1 MLRVL
6 VIGLLVALVAACGG
20 GGGGGGGGNP
30 PPAPAPPP
38 PPPPP
43 SGLFNVV
50 SGAVW
55 NETAVRQV
63 LHTFAF
69 GGHASDSQIEIWAD
83 MDPLLAAREIL
94 VLTPRHDLLS
104 PPDPIDELASK
115 GATLEAVAA
124 YWASDDPTNL
134 VDQQFRYLFDATQ
147 PNMFI
152 AAELTWGAMTSKF
165 GVNPVRQR
173 IGLFETNYHMVVHQ
187 LIGNINDLQLMRYY
201 DNVVNGLA
209 SGANY
214 EDVLTQAAVS
224 SAIATQYGHR
234 ENVFT
239 GGQFFGNEDFGRE
252 YHQLFFGILGE
263 NDPAYHEAVTIK
275 NTAQALTGIRVPFVS
290 TGFAPDAFYD
300 PNLHNPNDLE
310 ILGRFISGSTALEK
324 FQNLSD
330 HAINHPE
337 SLNNLPIIIIG
348 ELADDNLTNA
358 KKQILRDAWASMTD
372 KNLMRFLQD
381 YAASTMFHSSE
392 RVKQLS
398 TFERHFLVQ
407 NLMTLNN
414 TEGYLNVYDFF
425 RYNTAEGVAVFKPM
439 ENVFGGQR
447 GRDAAASSL
456 IFRSVY
462 NRSTEE
468 FASFVNP
475 TFTRADGST
484 VDKDWRQGIGV
495 NPATGAYDVRY
506 VAEKLWQRF
515 IADGLDN
522 FGTLE
527 RAEVYALL
535 TSAQNF
541 AFVATNGTDPD
552 RLYSATEIE
561 NDVDLQNL
569 MNSMA
574 GNAVAL
580 DDPDIDTRRIGN
592 AVVGQ
597 AINFIVA
604 TPFALVLQGHN

>member
-1 MLRVL
+1 MSKLVVVGVL
-6 VIGLLVALVAACGG
+6 LACIAGC
-20 GGGGGGGGNP
+20 GGGGGGGNP
-30 PPAPAPPP
+30 AAPAPAPPA
-38 PPPPP
+38 PPPP

-69 GGHASDSQIEIWAD
+69 GGHASDSQVAAWAA
-83 MDPLLAAREIL
+83 MHPLLATREIL

-104 PPDPIDELASK
+104 PPDPIDELADK
-115 GATLEAVAA
+115 DATLEEVAA

-152 AAELTWGAMTSKF
+152 AAELTWGAMTTKF
-165 GVNPVRQR
+165 GVNPIRQR

-201 DNVVNGLA
+201 DNIVNALA
-209 SGANY
+209 SGADY

-234 ENVFT
+234 ENVFFN
-239 GGQFFGNEDFGRE
+239 GQFFGNEDFGRE

-263 NDPAYHEAVTIK
+263 NDPAYHEAVSIK

-290 TGFAPDAFYD
+290 TGFAPDALQD
-300 PNLHNPNDLE
+300 AALHNPNDLE
-310 ILGRFISGSTALEK
+310 ILGQFISGSTALEK

-337 SLNNLPIIIIG
+337 SLANLPIIIIS
-348 ELADDNLTNA
+348 ELADDNLTDS
-358 KKQILRDAWASMTD
+358 KKQNLRDAWASMPN
-372 KNLMRFLQD
+372 KNLMQFLQD
-381 YAASTMFHSSE
+381 YAASPMFHSAE
-392 RVKQLS
+392 RIKLLS
-398 TFERHFLVQ
+398 SFERHFLVQ

-414 TEGYLNVYDFF
+414 TEGYLNVYNFF
-425 RYNTAEGVAVFKPM
+425 RYNTQEGVAVFKPM

-475 TFTRADGST
+475 TFARADGST
-484 VDKDWRQGIGV
+484 VDKDWRQAIAA
-495 NPATGAYDVRY
+495 NPATGAFEVQY

-515 IADGLDN
+515 IADGLAN

-541 AFVATNGTDPD
+541 AFVATNGADPD
-552 RLYSATEIE
+552 RLYSAVQIE
-561 NDVDLQNL
+561 SDVDLQNL
-569 MNSMA
+569 LDTMA
-574 GNAVAL
+574 NNPVAL
-580 DDPDIDTRRIGN
+580 DDADVDTRRIAN

-604 TPFALVLQGHN
+604 TPYALVLQGHN